1 MRMETMLPWIRRSAL
16 LLLAAALFAVG
27 SAGRAIG
34 AEPAR
39 TVIMISLDGTTPAD
53 VRTAKLPTLD
63 ALARRG
69 AAATRLVP
77 VFPTNTFP
85 NHVSLVTGVVPAV
98 HGIVNNAFLDP
109 QRGLFRYSN
118 DPTWI
123 EVEPLWAIAGRHGV
137 VSAAYYWIGSEGPW
151 RNGYGPRYWK
161 AFDSGT
167 PESEKVEQILAWLD
181 IESPDDRPRLI
192 TSWFHGADG
201 TGHRFGPGSSEVYAA
216 LRGQDRALAR
226 LLEGLDERGAFETV
240 TLLLVSD
247 HGMAPVVRSVDLKAA
262 LRAEGIQAGVFG
274 GGGLATVSLP
284 GGARDAA
291 KVVAVARSLGLDAR
305 LPGAASRDLPMA
317 NPRFGDVVV
326 LAPAGTAIS
335 SSTGPPMRGAHGY
348 PPDGPDMG
356 AFLIAAGGGVC
367 SGCRLPDV
375 RTLDVAPTVLAWL
388 GIAPPAWME
397 GRPIAGLVSEDKASE
412 PEPEPEPA
420 LAPSAGDER

>member
-27 SAGRAIG
+27 NAGRAIG
-34 AEPAR
+34 AGPAR

-53 VRTAKLPTLD
+53 VRAAKLPTLE

-98 HGIVNNAFLDP
+98 HGIVNNSFLDP
-109 QRGLFRYSN
+109 QRGSFRYSS

-123 EVEPLWAIAGRHGV
+123 EVEPLWAIASRHGI
-137 VSAAYYWIGSEGPW
+137 VSASYYWIGSEGPW
-151 RNGYGPRYWK
+151 KNGHGPRYWK
-161 AFDSGT
+161 AFDSRT

-226 LLEGLDERGAFETV
+226 LLEGLDERGAFETA

-247 HGMAPVVRSVDLKAA
+247 HGMAPVARSVDLKAA
-262 LRAEGIQAGVFG
+262 LRAQGIEAGVFG

-305 LPGAASRDLPMA
+305 LPDTASRDLPMA

-326 LAPAGTAIS
+326 LAPTGTAIS

-356 AFLIAAGGGVC
+356 ALLIAAGGGVC

-397 GRPIAGLVSEDKASE
+397 GRPIAGLVSEDTAS
-412 PEPEPEPA
+412 EPEPA